1 MEAVGGQVG
10 SGDLDTNMIAYDINL
25 CESARQPGLLGQ
37 GVVGAAEELPG
48 ERSDV
53 DGHLARAPQE
63 AHRDGG
69 GGEGNRGGLEV
80 PEELKELFVIREEA
94 LL

>member
-1 MEAVGGQVG
+1 MEAVGVHVG
-10 SGDLDTNMIAYDINL
+10 SADLDTNVIVYDINL
-25 CESARQPGLLGQ
+25 SESARQPGLLGQ
-37 GVVGAAEELPG
+37 GVVGATEELPG

-53 DGHLARAPQE
+53 DGHLARTPLG

-69 GGEGNRGGLEV
+69 GGEGNRGGLV
-80 PEELKELFVIREEA
+80 FPEELKELFVIREEA